1 MDNFQFKNLRD
12 CDKDR
17 AINRVLPIERL
28 MEMIQ
33 KKQLIM
39 PQINHWEDP
48 YENFFLRSEVYQDG
62 EKVDLYGESELL
74 FGQCWSLAEE
84 NDTMWRIY
92 SPDRKS
98 VLIKTTINKLFNQI
112 QRSGLIENESNIG
125 LLTDKYIGKV
135 EYITQNEFNEWRD
148 TQVYSGNLTD
158 NIIDS
163 LYLKREY
170 FRHEEEIRV
179 IYLADNE
186 DSNFTDS
193 SKNLIKLSIEPFDFI
208 EEIKFDPRVD
218 KSFYETYSNL
228 LSEKFKFPQN
238 RITRSTIYDFYPLI
252 IRLK

>member
-1 MDNFQFKNLRD
+1 M
-12 CDKDR
+12 
-17 AINRVLPIERL
+17 
-28 MEMIQ
+28 
-33 KKQLIM
+33 
-39 PQINHWEDP
+39 
-48 YENFFLRSEVYQDG
+48 
-62 EKVDLYGESELL
+62 
-74 FGQCWSLAEE
+74 
-84 NDTMWRIY
+84 
-92 SPDRKS
+92 
-98 VLIKTTINKLFNQI
+98 
-112 QRSGLIENESNIG
+112 
-125 LLTDKYIGKV
+125 
-135 EYITQNEFNEWRD
+135 
-148 TQVYSGNLTD
+148 TD

-218 KSFYETYSNL
+218 KSFYEKYSNL

-238 RITRSTIYDFYPLI
+238 RIMRSTIYDFYPLI